1 LKHNKLYCNHCFE
14 YLEEIARLK
23 DQLKAA
29 NAKINKQQRQIDEG
43 HFGSSTPSSKKPP
56 QPNTDQEN
64 KNKGGAQK
72 GHVGSGRSKHDL
84 NDADTTTEINFE
96 AENCPDCG
104 GELFESF
111 TKNRSVIDIDPA
123 QLKKIILLLKTK
135 ICKSCKKLFSPKAP
149 NVLPKFLYGNVFL
162 AWLVNEHYIK
172 GTTLGSLEKQT
183 GVNSGTLISLLH
195 KLAAIFKKVPDILVE
210 KYKTSLVKHAD
221 ETSWDYDGKSSY
233 AWLFATKNLSIYQ
246 FAKTRSST
254 VVEKIFGE
262 DKLPGVLV
270 VDRYSAYNKANLDI
284 QYCYAHLLRLVQDTA
299 KEFPENQEV
308 IKFTDH
314 FSALL
319 ASAMS
324 LRRLVKDDDEFA
336 KQAPVLE
343 KKIKS
348 AVNRQANHAAIQH
361 IQNIFREKE
370 NRLYHWVKDRSV
382 PAENNFAERELRPLV
397 ISRKLSYG
405 SHSDE
410 GAKTREI
417 LMTVMHTLKKNCDNP
432 LEKMKNILNE
442 YAKDSQEEAILKH
455 F

>member
-1 LKHNKLYCNHCFE
+1 MKHNKLYCNHCFE

-104 GELFESF
+104 GELVELF
-111 TKNRSVIDIDPA
+111 TKNRSVIDIDHA
-123 QLKKIILLLKTK
+123 KLKKMILLLKTK
-135 ICKSCKKLFSPKAP
+135 KCKSCKKLFSPKAP
-149 NVLPKFLYGNVFL
+149 NVLPKFLYGNIFL

-195 KLAAIFKKVPDILVE
+195 KLAAIFKKVPDI
-210 KYKTSLVKHAD
+210 
-221 ETSWDYDGKSSY
+221 
-233 AWLFATKNLSIYQ
+233 
-246 FAKTRSST
+246 
-254 VVEKIFGE
+254 
-262 DKLPGVLV
+262 
-270 VDRYSAYNKANLDI
+270 
-284 QYCYAHLLRLVQDTA
+284 
-299 KEFPENQEV
+299 
-308 IKFTDH
+308 
-314 FSALL
+314 
-319 ASAMS
+319 
-324 LRRLVKDDDEFA
+324 
-336 KQAPVLE
+336 
-343 KKIKS
+343 
-348 AVNRQANHAAIQH
+348 
-361 IQNIFREKE
+361 QNIFREKE
-370 NRLYHWVKDRSV
+370 NRLYHWAKDRSV

-417 LMTVMHTLKKNCDNP
+417 LMTVMHALKKNCDNS